1 MKALFYAFSW
11 LFLAAGSVLISVAG
25 YELYRT
31 HPEFFNFNPGFNGT
45 RILHSSLDE
54 PEAYEDNQEFKTY
67 LEAGDARPL
76 IIANFLERY
85 NSPMKPYDYYGVK
98 LVEIADRYD
107 IDFRLLPA
115 IAMQESNLCKR
126 IPEGSYNCLG
136 FGIHERGTLQFET
149 YEANF
154 DRAGRELKAN
164 YINQGRVTPELIM
177 KKYTPSSNGSWAAS
191 VNQWMSEMRYDDRIL
206 GQEHKNNNANLLE
219 FTSESASPAAVTAQ

>member
-1 MKALFYAFSW
+1 MKALFYGFSW
-11 LFLAAGSVLISVAG
+11 LLLAAGSILVSIAG

-31 HPEFFNFNPGFNGT
+31 HPDVFTFNPDLRGT
-45 RILHSSLDE
+45 RIIETSLDGTD
-54 PEAYEDNQEFKTY
+54 AYENNQEFKTY
-67 LEAGDARPL
+67 LESGDARPL

-85 NSPMKPYDYYGVK
+85 KSPMRPYDYYGVK

-126 IPEGSYNCLG
+126 IPEGSHNCLG
-136 FGIHERGTLQFET
+136 FGIHERGTLMFES

-191 VNQWMSEMRYDDRIL
+191 VNQWMSEMRYDDRVL
-206 GQEHKNNNANLLE
+206 GQEHKDTDANLLE
-219 FTSESASPAAVTAQ
+219 FTSASESAIDTL